1 MVNIYDITT
10 YATIIAL
17 QICCVTFVG
26 TRGMREIVPNIVF
39 DDIIGWAT
47 LLEDTY
53 KILCI

>member
-53 KILCI
+53 